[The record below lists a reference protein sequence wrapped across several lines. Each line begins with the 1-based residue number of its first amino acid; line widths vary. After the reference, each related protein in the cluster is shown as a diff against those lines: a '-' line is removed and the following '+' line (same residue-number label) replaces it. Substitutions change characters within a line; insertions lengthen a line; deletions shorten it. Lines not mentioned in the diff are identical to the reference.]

1 MSLHWR
7 AFFRS
12 WYLHGL
18 AGLGCASPLTSV
30 WSEAPIAQ
38 REHTRRPDG
47 VVLEPQSAIPNPTER
62 ADARGVV
69 ALREPLG
76 GDAVREVITAV
87 MDAWQRESLDQLASL
102 LTDDAGPIESRSRGR
117 AALVEAWRQRLHA
130 HEYRRLAGVNLFRL
144 DRVERYAWDDLSLP
158 DSPERPPEMR
168 PEELYVRVP
177 LEVTR
182 VAGERLFGDV
192 ILVVLRRDAGKYKI
206 AAYGESDVR

>member
-1 MSLHWR
+1 
-7 AFFRS
+7 
-12 WYLHGL
+12 
-18 AGLGCASPLTSV
+18 
-30 WSEAPIAQ
+30 
-38 REHTRRPDG
+38 
-47 VVLEPQSAIPNPTER
+47 
-62 ADARGVV
+62 
-69 ALREPLG
+69 
-76 GDAVREVITAV
+76 
-87 MDAWQRESLDQLASL
+87 
-102 LTDDAGPIESRSRGR
+102 
-117 AALVEAWRQRLHA
+117 LHA
-130 HEYRRLAGVNLFRL
+130 HEYRRLAGFNLFRL